1 MVNSE
6 QTIKNLEK
14 RINEIKENVEIINLS
29 KKLLQNEF
37 CERIYNRLK
46 ELLNDKVYFDNLIVR
61 TGHIVFYLNGLEIVK
76 VFYKFNDWF
85 RSEKKIV
92 TEISYYTTNNIDE
105 KELNRLVSLGKFAKF
120 YLENKESLHK
130 ILTEEEAT
138 YKLELQ
144 PFADKIDK
152 LYTEKYA
159 IEKELI
165 LNKRTLL
172 ENKLVDGLEINVRI
186 KNIDYTYIKIAK
198 INRSKYVI
206 KATRKVGDVV
216 EFKMNQDELLSYV
229 SK

>member
-1 MVNSE
+1 MTNLE
-6 QTIKNLEK
+6 QTNKNLES

-46 ELLNDKVYFDNLIVR
+46 ELLNDDVNFDNLIVR
-61 TGHIVFYLNGLEIVK
+61 PGHIVLYLNGLEIVK
-76 VFYKFNDWF
+76 INYKFNDWF

-92 TEISYYTTNNIDE
+92 TDISYYTTDNIDE
-105 KELNRLVSLGKFAKF
+105 KELNRLISLGQFAKF
-120 YLENKESLHK
+120 YLDNKEILHK

-165 LNKRTLL
+165 LNKRTIL
-172 ENKLVDGLEINVRI
+172 ENKLLDGLEINVRI
-186 KNIDYTYIKIAK
+186 KNTDYTYIKIVK
-198 INRSKYVI
+198 KNITKYVV